1 MVYIYFLKY
10 KPKLKGGGG
19 RVSPCFSR
27 DFAHYPMGI
36 PTKNLSY
43 LGNLSLESSWTYFS
57 QALLSEAVSFENSIP
72 VYLGGNPIT
81 NYETAS

>member
-1 MVYIYFLKY
+1 
-10 KPKLKGGGG
+10 
-19 RVSPCFSR
+19 
-27 DFAHYPMGI
+27 MGV
-36 PTKNLSY
+36 PAKNLSY
-43 LGNLSLESSWTYFS
+43 LGNLSFESSWTYFS